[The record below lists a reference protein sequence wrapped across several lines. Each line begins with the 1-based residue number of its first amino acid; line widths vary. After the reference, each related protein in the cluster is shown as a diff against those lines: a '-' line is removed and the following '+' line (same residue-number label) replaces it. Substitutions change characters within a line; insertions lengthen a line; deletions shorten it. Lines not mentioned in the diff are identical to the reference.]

1 MSDRNNSPEQEPA
14 GPIGEI
20 AAQEALATAVTDGAS
35 ETPET
40 PAASPVDPNDS
51 ALGDTVGTGSII
63 ALGCITA
70 TVFLI
75 VLGLVYLG
83 ITQLFG

>member
-1 MSDRNNSPEQEPA
+1 MSDRNNSPEQEPT
-14 GPIGEI
+14 GPIDEI
-20 AAQEALATAVTDGAS
+20 AKQEASVTSMTDGAG
-35 ETPET
+35 ETLDT
-40 PAASPVDPNDS
+40 PAASPTDPNAS

-70 TVFLI
+70 TLFLI